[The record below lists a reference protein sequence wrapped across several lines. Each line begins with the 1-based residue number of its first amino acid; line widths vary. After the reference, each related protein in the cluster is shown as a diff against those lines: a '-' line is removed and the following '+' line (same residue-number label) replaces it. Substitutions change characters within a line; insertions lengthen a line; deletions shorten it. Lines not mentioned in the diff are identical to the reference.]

1 MSKPYILTHSML
13 NRETFGSSRFAL
25 ERTLIA
31 GGGGGGGEDG
41 GGGGRGGEGQGRAIS
56 CRERR
61 ALKSFDFVVGKSA
74 RLYSG

>member
-1 MSKPYILTHSML
+1 ML

-31 GGGGGGGEDG
+31 GGAGRGGEG
-41 GGGGRGGEGQGRAIS
+41 TGGRGGGGQGRAIS

-61 ALKSFDFVVGKSA
+61 ALKSLDFVLGKCA